1 MEYLVLSALFF
12 AFSNVLW
19 KWIVSDY
26 FPLQVI
32 VKRSILTCFIGSI
45 VLIFNY
51 DNFIFYNTIGQAVFV
66 NLTCVIGAFGL
77 VFMIYA
83 IKQSSL
89 NTFIHYSLIGS
100 TVTATYLYLVEDIIP
115 KNYALGIS
123 CIASGF
129 FIFLWKQR
137 HNTKVVSFSTHRY
150 LFAMAL
156 CFSATAI
163 MQWYNL
169 KTYDLVFLAVHQ
181 ELVVLLV
188 AGFMLYFLK
197 QSPIPFFKLDYIP
210 VMALVVSVAI
220 LSGMYGLKV
229 TNPFISSIIS
239 LTSSIFTII
248 LAVILLKENF
258 KWHYVISM
266 LTVLFGAWLLS

>member
-1 MEYLVLSALFF
+1 
-12 AFSNVLW
+12 
-19 KWIVSDY
+19 
-26 FPLQVI
+26 
-32 VKRSILTCFIGSI
+32 
-45 VLIFNY
+45 LI
-51 DNFIFYNTIGQAVFV
+51 
-66 NLTCVIGAFGL
+66 
-77 VFMIYA
+77 
-83 IKQSSL
+83 
-89 NTFIHYSLIGS
+89 
-100 TVTATYLYLVEDIIP
+100 
-115 KNYALGIS
+115 ALGF
-123 CIASGF
+123 CA
-129 FIFLWKQR
+129 FLWNQGLSSKTVQ
-137 HNTKVVSFSTHRY
+137 FPAHRN
-150 LFAMAL
+150 LALMTL
-156 CFSATAI
+156 CFSVSGI

>member
-32 VKRSILTCFIGSI
+32 VKRSILTCFIGII

-51 DNFIFYNTIGQAVFV
+51 DNLIFYHTIGQAIFV

-83 IKQSSL
+83 ITQSSL

-123 CIASGF
+123 CIALGF

-137 HNTKVVSFSTHRY
+137 HNTKVISFSTHRY
-150 LFAMAL
+150 LFSMAL

-197 QSPIPFFKLDYIP
+197 QSPIPFFKLDYIH

-220 LSGMYGLKV
+220 VSGMYGLKV

-266 LTVLFGAWLLS
+266 LTILFGAWLLS

>member
-19 KWIVSDY
+19 KWIISDY

-32 VKRSILTCFIGSI
+32 VKRSILTCFIGII

-51 DNFIFYNTIGQAVFV
+51 NNLIFYNTIGQAFFV
-66 NLTCVIGAFGL
+66 NLTCIIGAFGL

-89 NTFIHYSLIGS
+89 NTFIHYSLVGS
-100 TVTATYLYLVEDIIP
+100 TVTATYLYLVEDIVP

-123 CIASGF
+123 FIALGF

-137 HNTKVVSFSTHRY
+137 NNIKVISFSTHRY

-156 CFSATAI
+156 CFSANAI

-181 ELVVLLV
+181 ELVVLIV

-197 QSPIPFFKLDYIP
+197 QSPIPFFKLDYIH

-220 LSGMYGLKV
+220 VSGMYGLKV

-266 LTVLFGAWLLS
+266 LTILFGAWLLS

>member
-32 VKRSILTCFIGSI
+32 VKRSILTCFIGII

-51 DNFIFYNTIGQAVFV
+51 DNLIFYHTIGQAIFV

-83 IKQSSL
+83 ITQSSL

-123 CIASGF
+123 CIALGF

-137 HNTKVVSFSTHRY
+137 HNTKVISFSTHRY
-150 LFAMAL
+150 LFSMAL

-169 KTYDLVFLAVHQ
+169 KTYDLVFLVVHQ

-197 QSPIPFFKLDYIP
+197 QSPIPFFKLDYIH

-220 LSGMYGLKV
+220 VSGMYGLKV

-266 LTVLFGAWLLS
+266 LTILFGAWLLS

>member
-32 VKRSILTCFIGSI
+32 VKRSILTCFIGII

-51 DNFIFYNTIGQAVFV
+51 DNLIFYHTIGQAIFV

-83 IKQSSL
+83 ITQSSL

-123 CIASGF
+123 CIALGF

-137 HNTKVVSFSTHRY
+137 HNTIVISFSTHRY
-150 LFAMAL
+150 LFSMAL

-197 QSPIPFFKLDYIP
+197 QSPIPFFKLDYIH

-220 LSGMYGLKV
+220 VSGMYGLKV

-266 LTVLFGAWLLS
+266 LTILFGAWLLS

>member
-32 VKRSILTCFIGSI
+32 VKRSILTCFIGII

-51 DNFIFYNTIGQAVFV
+51 DNLIFYHTIGQAIFV

-123 CIASGF
+123 CIALGF

-137 HNTKVVSFSTHRY
+137 HNTIVISFSTHRY
-150 LFAMAL
+150 LFSMAL

-197 QSPIPFFKLDYIP
+197 QSPIPFFKLDYIH

-220 LSGMYGLKV
+220 VSGMYGLKV

-266 LTVLFGAWLLS
+266 LTILFGAWLLS

>member
-1 MEYLVLSALFF
+1 
-12 AFSNVLW
+12 
-19 KWIVSDY
+19 VSDY

-89 NTFIHYSLIGS
+89 NTFIHYSLVGS
-100 TVTATYLYLVEDIIP
+100 AVTATYLYLVEDIVP

-181 ELVVLLV
+181 ELVVLIV

-210 VMALVVSVAI
+210 VMAFVVSIAI
-220 LSGMYGLKV
+220 VSGMYGLKV
-229 TNPFISSIIS
+229 TNPFVSSIIS
-239 LTSSIFTII
+239 LSSSIFTMI
-248 LAVILLKENF
+248 LAVVLLKEHF
-258 KWHYVISM
+258 KWYYIVSL
-266 LTVLFGAWLLS
+266 LTVLYGAWLLS

>member
-19 KWIVSDY
+19 KWIISDY

-32 VKRSILTCFIGSI
+32 VKRSILTCFIGII

-51 DNFIFYNTIGQAVFV
+51 NNLIFYNTIGQAFFV
-66 NLTCVIGAFGL
+66 NLTCIIGAFGL

-89 NTFIHYSLIGS
+89 NTFIHYSLVGS
-100 TVTATYLYLVEDIIP
+100 TVTATYLYLVEDIVP

-123 CIASGF
+123 FIALGF

-137 HNTKVVSFSTHRY
+137 NNIKVISFSTHRY

-156 CFSATAI
+156 CFSANAI

-181 ELVVLLV
+181 ELVVLIV

-197 QSPIPFFKLDYIP
+197 QPLIPFFKLDYIP
-210 VMALVVSVAI
+210 VMAFVVFIAI
-220 LSGMYGLKV
+220 VLGMYGLKV
-229 TNPFISSIIS
+229 TNPFFSSIIS
-239 LTSSIFTII
+239 LTSSIFTMM
-248 LAVILLKENF
+248 LAVILLKEQL
-258 KWHYVISM
+258 KWYYTASL
-266 LTVLFGAWLLS
+266 LTVLYGAWLLS